1 MSARLIV
8 SSPVMTLS
16 PLSPAFNFGIMDHS
30 HSCRVY
36 YEYYPQPLDQ
46 SSSFSTRFVP
56 YRWAICRA
64 LYTCTLFGFLLHF
77 SQQIIA
83 FAQLAAT
90 NCSIWTSVNTRD
102 YNRYAKRLVRNC
114 STRMK
119 ALSLLVIVGIWR
131 KFLQHIFLLVRWT
144 MFTMKFYVVL
154 KLFHAMN
161 ISSRV
166 ALMTS
171 KYFILVSGQ

>member
-46 SSSFSTRFVP
+46 SSSFSTR
-56 YRWAICRA
+56 CD
-64 LYTCTLFGFLLHF
+64 
-77 SQQIIA
+77 QQIIA

-102 YNRYAKRLVRNC
+102 YNRYAKRL
-114 STRMK
+114 K
-119 ALSLLVIVGIWR
+119 LLDQDESI
-131 KFLQHIFLLVRWT
+131 KP
-144 MFTMKFYVVL
+144 
-154 KLFHAMN
+154 
-161 ISSRV
+161 
-166 ALMTS
+166 TS
-171 KYFILVSGQ
+171 DRRLIKGYGENFSNTYFC

>member
-64 LYTCTLFGFLLHF
+64 LYTCTLF
-77 SQQIIA
+77 A
-83 FAQLAAT
+83 
-90 NCSIWTSVNTRD
+90 IWTSVNTRD

-114 STRMK
+114 STRME

-171 KYFILVSGQ
+171 ILYL

>member
-16 PLSPAFNFGIMDHS
+16 PLSPAFNFGITDHS

-46 SSSFSTRFVP
+46 SSSFSTR
-56 YRWAICRA
+56 CD
-64 LYTCTLFGFLLHF
+64 
-77 SQQIIA
+77 QQIIA

-119 ALSLLVIVGIWR
+119 ALSLLVIVEYGTT
-131 KFLQHIFLLVRWT
+131 LLIKGYGENFSNT
-144 MFTMKFYVVL
+144 
-154 KLFHAMN
+154 
-161 ISSRV
+161 
-166 ALMTS
+166 
-171 KYFILVSGQ
+171 YFC